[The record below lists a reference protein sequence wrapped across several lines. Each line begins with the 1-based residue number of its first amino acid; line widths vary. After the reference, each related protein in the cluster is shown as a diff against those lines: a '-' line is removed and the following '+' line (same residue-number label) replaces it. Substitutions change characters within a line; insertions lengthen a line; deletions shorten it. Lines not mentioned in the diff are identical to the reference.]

1 LVREHTSL
9 VIGRLSMSLVRIGIE
24 EKAKL
29 VAEVDL
35 SDLLSNGHYHDV
47 HYHDK
52 QVIEYDGYVWDITIN
67 DDGDWET
74 EIYKVRS

>member
-1 LVREHTSL
+1 
-9 VIGRLSMSLVRIGIE
+9 MSLVRIGIE

-35 SDLLSNGHYHDV
+35 SDLLSNGHYHDVHYHDVHYHDV

>member
-1 LVREHTSL
+1 
-9 VIGRLSMSLVRIGIE
+9 MSLVEIGIE

-35 SDLLSNGHYHDV
+35 SNLLSTGHYRYCDD
-47 HYHDK
+47 DK
-52 QVIEYDGYVWDITIN
+52 QVIEYGGYVWDITIN

-74 EIYKVRS
+74 EIFEMRS

>member
-1 LVREHTSL
+1 
-9 VIGRLSMSLVRIGIE
+9 MSLVRIGIE

-35 SDLLSNGHYHDV
+35 SDLLSNG